1 MVIVSRYMHATSP
14 KQSLLAGA
22 SILEPA
28 LVPYGFSFILRDE
41 GSSSGGYFA
50 WGEYVRDDRRFEL
63 HYRYSLGLVAY
74 HSSGK
79 RASHEAYMRELGVW
93 KECQY
98 PGFSQ
103 DEVQVFHALAH
114 DLTFA
119 RDFVAGDAAIL
130 AVAAHREAIATVE
143 RSEHLQASYAGDT
156 RAVDRMRALF
166 KEGRYAEVVALF
178 DKLHSPHLLSDAQ
191 LRLVQ
196 IARERIG

>member
-1 MVIVSRYMHATSP
+1 
-14 KQSLLAGA
+14 
-22 SILEPA
+22 
-28 LVPYGFSFILRDE
+28 
-41 GSSSGGYFA
+41 
-50 WGEYVRDDRRFEL
+50 
-63 HYRYSLGLVAY
+63 
-74 HSSGK
+74 
-79 RASHEAYMRELGVW
+79 MRELGVW

-103 DEVQVFHALAH
+103 DEIQVFHALAH
-114 DLTFA
+114 DLAFA
-119 RDFVAGDAAIL
+119 RDFVAGDAGAL
-130 AVAAHREAIATVE
+130 VAAAQRETMATME

-156 RAVDRMRALF
+156 RTVDGMRALF

>member
-1 MVIVSRYMHATSP
+1 MQVASA
-14 KQSLLAGA
+14 KESLLAGA
-22 SILEPA
+22 RILEPA

-41 GSSSGGYFA
+41 GPSSGGRFA
-50 WGEYVRDDRRFEL
+50 WGEYVRDDRRLEL
-63 HYRYSLGLVAY
+63 HYRYSLGLVTY
-74 HSSGK
+74 HASGR

-103 DEVQVFHALAH
+103 DEFQVFHALAH
-114 DLTFA
+114 DLVFA
-119 RDFVAGDAAIL
+119 RDFVAGDAGTL
-130 AVAAHREAIATVE
+130 VAAAQRETIANVE

-156 RAVDRMRALF
+156 RTVDRMRALF

-191 LRLVQ
+191 LRLVK